1 MGTREKG
8 LSLIE
13 VLVALVILT
22 VGLIGVF
29 NLHVVSK
36 RGSFESFQQTLAAYS
51 ANDIVNRLRLNRTQ
65 MAAYSGEYTGALTK
79 PGKSCDVAVGAV
91 VTCSNAETLAWD
103 IYQWK
108 LLMDG
113 LDDVTACIDANVN
126 GNVSI
131 AVTWRGI
138 REVNDGAENSTSFVK
153 ACGVASDRRRI
164 YLLETVI
171 I

>member
-1 MGTREKG
+1 MQIRENG

-51 ANDIVNRLRLNRTQ
+51 ANDIVNRLRLNQTQ
-65 MAAYSGEYTGALTK
+65 KVAYSGEYTGTLNK
-79 PGKSCDVAVGAV
+79 PGKSCDVAVNAN
-91 VTCSNAETLAWD
+91 VTCSNSETLAWD

-113 LDDVTACIDANVN
+113 LDDATGCIEAKANGDVA
-126 GNVSI
+126 I
-131 AVTWRGI
+131 AITWRGI
-138 REVNDGAENSTSFVK
+138 QETSDGAANRTSFVK
-153 ACGVASDRRRI
+153 GCGMESNRRRV

-171 I
+171 L